1 MAEFNYDLFKKN
13 LDSNT
18 EVLVAITDDNI
29 GQVLKKDKI
38 LACLCQALEI
48 TPTFTTFTS
57 AKGKEFIVVSNAT
70 VNEIASKLQ

>member
-1 MAEFNYDLFKKN
+1 MAKFNYDLFKKN
-13 LDSNT
+13 IDSNT
-18 EVLVAITDDNI
+18 EVLVVINDDNI

-48 TPTFTTFTS
+48 IPQFTTFTS

-70 VNEIASKLQ
+70 INEIASKLQ